1 MDSWLSQATSQLP
14 CPQSAVLLAL
24 GVWPGTR
31 GREAQAIGASWVPE
45 TWREWG
51 AKGSEDASVGPCL
64 LNPECI
70 TSVEPTPKQ
79 LLSVLLVS
87 APPFLLC

>member
-1 MDSWLSQATSQLP
+1 MDSWLSQATSQLS

-31 GREAQAIGASWVPE
+31 GRDAQAVGAFWVPE

-51 AKGSEDASVGPCL
+51 ARRSEDESVGPSL
-64 LNPECI
+64 FNPKCI
-70 TSVEPTPKQ
+70 TSVEPTLKQ

-87 APPFLLC
+87 APPFLL